1 MRRLARAGAALS
13 ITLAAL
19 VVATPAAH
27 AACSADPTTDRYDGI
42 GPRGPIGFA
51 GDSTGIGMITAGRLV
66 AQLAAAGWGPVRA
79 SAICGGQTTIN
90 GWSAMLTVADWH
102 AGGFDPPVLLLGFGS
117 NDVGICRDE
126 VTVCRARI
134 ETALTAIG
142 DRTVIWQNISHP
154 QVAWQNA
161 WNRALSDAAATHR
174 LLSVVD
180 WRAAVDADPSLVGF
194 DQVHS
199 SGVAAYTLRARL
211 IVQGADRWAA
221 AQRAITPPPPLAPLP
236 PAPPPPAPAPG
247 AAFAPLAVPARIVD
261 TREGRGGARLAAGE
275 TRVLDLAALTGGLT
289 PGPGTDPGATGPAVG
304 PTVVAAA
311 VNLTVDRAAAA
322 GFLTAWSCAGDRPNV
337 SSLNY
342 RAGSPRAAH
351 AIVPVAGQKLCIYS
365 KWATDL
371 VVDLAGTYA
380 PEAPLRFVPHS
391 PLRLLDTREN
401 GTGLVPAGTVTHV
414 QIPIEAD
421 ATATAAAFNLTA
433 VDATRAGFVAAFPC
447 GATVPTVSALNVDAG
462 APRANLVQVEL
473 AADGSVCLFN
483 QTAMQLVVD
492 LAGMYRAGATGGLRY
507 APATPTRLL
516 DTRTG
521 DGGFLGAT
529 AAGQVIDIVLPPAG
543 ASGAVVGITAVDG
556 DGPGYVTM
564 FPCGTPP
571 PTASNLNHG
580 QLETVANAAIVAGAA
595 CLVTQVRTQLV
606 VDLSGWWVVADG

>member
-66 AQLAAAGWGPVRA
+66 AQLVAAGWGPVSA

-102 AGGFDPPVLLLGFGS
+102 AGGFDPPVVLLGFGS
-117 NDVGICRDE
+117 NDVGICRDDA
-126 VTVCRARI
+126 TVCRSRI
-134 ETALTAIG
+134 EAVLTAIG
-142 DRTVIWQNISHP
+142 DRTVVWQNISHP
-154 QVAWQNA
+154 QISWQNA
-161 WNRALSDAAATHR
+161 WNRALSDAATNHR

-211 IVQGADRWAA
+211 MVQGADRWAA
-221 AQRAITPPPPLAPLP
+221 PQRATTP
-236 PAPPPPAPAPG
+236 PAPLAALAPTSG

-275 TRVLDLAALTGGLT
+275 TRMVDLAALTDGLAT
-289 PGPGTDPGATGPAVG
+289 GPGPGGGGPTVG

-351 AIVPVAGQKLCIYS
+351 AVVPVAGQKLCVYS

-380 PEAPLRFVPHS
+380 PEAPLRFVPHP
-391 PLRLLDTREN
+391 PLRLLDTRDK
-401 GTGLVPAGTVTHV
+401 GTGLVPAGTVTRV
-414 QIPIEAD
+414 QIPVD
-421 ATATAAAFNLTA
+421 GDDPPKAAAFNLTA
-433 VDATRAGFVAAFPC
+433 VDATRAGFVAAYPC
-447 GATVPTVSALNVDAG
+447 GATVPTVSALNVDAS

-473 AADGSVCLFN
+473 DADASVCLFN
-483 QTAMQLVVD
+483 QTAMHLVVD
-492 LAGMYRAGATGGLRY
+492 LAGVYREGATGGLRY

-529 AAGQVIDIVLPPAG
+529 AAGQVIEIAPPPAG
-543 ASGAVVGITAVDG
+543 AAGAVVGITAVDG

-564 FPCGTPP
+564 FPCGASA

-580 QLETVANAAIVAGAA
+580 QLETVANAAIVAGPA

-606 VDLSGWWVVADG
+606 VDLSGWWVVAADG